1 MIFESIFIPTLG
13 EAGHLWMTSRM
24 PRLATNY
31 SLFNVIFTDD
41 NLPRYVIV
49 LNGKEAIQEALVKQ
63 SSIFADRPQLYLTV
77 LLENYKG
84 G

>member
-1 MIFESIFIPTLG
+1 
-13 EAGHLWMTSRM
+13 MTSRM
-24 PRLATNY
+24 SRLATNY
-31 SLFNVIFTDD
+31 SLFNLIFTYD

-49 LNGKEAIQEALVKQ
+49 LNGKKANQEALVKQ

-77 LLENYKG
+77 LFESYKG